1 MRLTILFIL
10 ILCASFKGLTQS
22 CPEGKLPFPVGMFY
36 KINDDG
42 QTQPRKIMRAALC
55 ADNPRLVAIALNI
68 TLGMFGMHR
77 LYLGTDVKIPIF
89 YTVTLGGGLV
99 LWVVDLALLIAA
111 EDISPFMDNPNFFM
125 WNDAK

>member
-1 MRLTILFIL
+1 MRIPILFIL
-10 ILCASFKGLTQS
+10 LLFSSFKGLTQNS
-22 CPEGKLPFPVGMFY
+22 PEGRLPFPTGLFY
-36 KINDDG
+36 KINDEG
-42 QTQPRKIMRAALC
+42 QAQPRNIMRAALR

-77 LYLGTDVKIPIF
+77 LYLGTDVKIPII

-99 LWVVDLALLIAA
+99 LWVVDLALLIGA